1 MENLKLKRDVQIK
14 LENKKKKTYMQKQKM
29 KNENKN
35 LKIYQSKLYYLSY
48 CWELP
53 GNCLRMIKTMCK
65 QRERGRQVKVVSKY
79 INSAL
84 SAQK

>member
-14 LENKKKKTYMQKQKM
+14 LENKKENKNENKTYMQKQKM

-53 GNCLRMIKTMCK
+53 
-65 QRERGRQVKVVSKY
+65 EDD
-79 INSAL
+79 
-84 SAQK
+84 

>member
-1 MENLKLKRDVQIK
+1 MK
-14 LENKKKKTYMQKQKM
+14 LENKKENKNENKTYMQKQKM

-35 LKIYQSKLYYLSY
+35 LKIYQRKLYYLSY

-65 QRERGRQVKVVSKY
+65 QRERERGRQVKVVSKY